1 MWFDRVAQLFA
12 CRDVDLA
19 AHIDHRRAV
28 IVRDFSREL
37 LLQGRENTNT
47 PLIAN
52 NIRGLP
58 GVRSMLAYES
68 ARVERSRNAMRFIS
82 GSLAPLR
89 RSRRLTPVRQLVT
102 KH

>member
-1 MWFDRVAQLFA
+1 
-12 CRDVDLA
+12 
-19 AHIDHRRAV
+19 
-28 IVRDFSREL
+28 VRDFSREL

-82 GSLAPLR
+82 V
-89 RSRRLTPVRQLVT
+89 RSRLFVVQGDSRRFGSW
-102 KH
+102 